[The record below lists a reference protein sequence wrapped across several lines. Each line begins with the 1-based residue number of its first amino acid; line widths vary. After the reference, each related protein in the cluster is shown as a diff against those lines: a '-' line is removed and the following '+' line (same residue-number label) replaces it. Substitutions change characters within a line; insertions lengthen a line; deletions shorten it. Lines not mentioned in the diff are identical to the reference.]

1 MLLKGKSHLN
11 KKGAQGHLVLAIRIK
26 SYFSWTAA
34 LMLQKVCQK
43 STPNLFT
50 VKCPQRSSLSLQICD
65 TQLISYLWF
74 MSHSDPSASLSF
86 PGSQAVAGC
95 SITPQTHLPRGVST
109 GPWTSRKW
117 WNDFDSFPS
126 DGFRV
131 QSAWRL
137 GRLKPQAWSNQPNQF
152 PFFPPWD
159 WRWVPVQSLCGAR
172 LGIHSEYFKPYAWK
186 LSLKTTKQNP
196 NLSFHEKKLLIET
209 TFRNHLPNG
218 KKQKRFKK
226 NMFFTLCQVR
236 VLWFNII
243 KIFLIWGICK
253 NYTINTFI

>member
-26 SYFSWTAA
+26 SYFSWTAG

-43 STPNLFT
+43 SAPNLFT
-50 VKCPQRSSLSLQICD
+50 VKYPQRSSLSFQICD

-74 MSHSDPSASLSF
+74 MSRPDPHASLSF
-86 PGSQAVAGC
+86 PGSQAVAGAQ
-95 SITPQTHLPRGVST
+95 SLFRHGSLVGHPQGRGPHKH
-109 GPWTSRKW
+109 GE
-117 WNDFDSFPS
+117 NDFDSFPS
-126 DGFRV
+126 NGFRV

-137 GRLKPQAWSNQPNQF
+137 GRIKPEAWSNQPNQF

-159 WRWVPVQSLCGAR
+159 WQWVPGQSLCGAR
-172 LGIHSEYFKPYAWK
+172 LGIHSEHFQALCLKAEFENNKTKPKSLFSWK
-186 LSLKTTKQNP
+186 EITDES
-196 NLSFHEKKLLIET
+196 

-226 NMFFTLCQVR
+226 ICFFLLFAKWESYVS
-236 VLWFNII
+236 I
-243 KIFLIWGICK
+243 
-253 NYTINTFI
+253 